1 MPVNDAIRQQEQLY
15 RAINERVVRLHEYI
29 SSTQDKLKKAIQ
41 NVELEEA
48 KLQSMVAEAA
58 AFDSKRI
65 LNQRT
70 SVTVSRSSTSSPEK
84 EFFRAVNSIGSPL
97 KSLKSKEA
105 RTKRGST
112 FLFGGIIIIGCLFML
127 ILSFNG
133 FSQPDSGMWIFA
145 FTCIVPP
152 GIVALI
158 GLLML
163 VLGGGQLEQI
173 RQHRNEAMFWAQEW
187 KSDLQKQAQY
197 YVGQTMGN
205 TAADLVQYAPQIE
218 DLREDL
224 YPISLEWD
232 NNYWNNWKPSTS
244 FPQVM
249 NLGNIRIPL
258 VMDTIAFPAFFS
270 FPEDSNYL
278 ILADPESKKIISDGI
293 QSLLLRII
301 ANLPP
306 GKVRF
311 TFIDPVGLGQ
321 NFSSFTHLADY
332 DEALING
339 KVWSEQ
345 QQIEKKLSDLTE
357 HLENVIQK
365 YLRNK
370 FENIDEF
377 NKQAGEIAEPYR
389 FLVVFDFPVNFSDTA
404 ARHLLS
410 IAQNGKRCGVYT
422 IIVADPNRELPY
434 GFNPQELEKTCNII
448 TSEDG
453 VLTWHDPSFE
463 LHQLVLD
470 KLPDS
475 KIVNRILAGV
485 GELAKETSR
494 VEVPFDKMFGI
505 FRNQVTK
512 FASEFP
518 SIRATFDPAH
528 SSTWW
533 QASAENEIVIP
544 LGRSG
549 AEKIQC
555 LRLGKSTAQHG
566 LVAGKTGSGKST
578 LFHVMITT
586 LSMMYSPD
594 ELEVYLVDFKKG
606 VEFKLFASNRLP
618 HARVIAIESER
629 EFGLS
634 VLQGLDRKVQERGET
649 FKQLAQDKQEQVD
662 NISDYRKKSGK
673 IMPRILLLV
682 DEFQEF
688 FTTDDR
694 IASQSAQILDR
705 LVRLGR
711 AFGIHVLLGSQT
723 LSGAYTLARSTM
735 DQMAVR
741 IALQCSEADSRLI
754 LSDDN
759 PAARLLSRPG
769 EAIYNSAN
777 GLVEGNSSFQIS
789 WLKEDEQKKY
799 LETIYKYSL
808 EKGYKPSS
816 PPIIFEG
823 NALSVI
829 EKNPFLNNLY
839 RSNFWAQEGLKYFA
853 WLGDPVEIRD
863 PVVVAFRRQSGSNMM
878 ILGQQ
883 EERAAGMML
892 GKMLSLAPQIRPSQ
906 APRIIFADFRPPDS
920 PVSGSLAKFSQVF
933 AYPVKYVRNR
943 EFTPLLAQ
951 IAKETNRRVEAN
963 TSSAPAI
970 FVFLFGLQHAR
981 DLRKEDGF
989 GYSGDAQ
996 ETNPAQHFANVLRD
1010 GPDVGVFVCSWCD
1023 TYQNMARAL
1032 DRQSQREFGLRV
1044 AFQMNSDDASSF
1056 MDSNDAGK
1064 LGANRALFLDEI
1076 SGSVQKVI
1084 PYNYPGGEW
1093 FRWAND
1099 ILRNRLAG
1107 DK

>member
-1 MPVNDAIRQQEQLY
+1 
-15 RAINERVVRLHEYI
+15 
-29 SSTQDKLKKAIQ
+29 
-41 NVELEEA
+41 
-48 KLQSMVAEAA
+48 
-58 AFDSKRI
+58 
-65 LNQRT
+65 
-70 SVTVSRSSTSSPEK
+70 
-84 EFFRAVNSIGSPL
+84 
-97 KSLKSKEA
+97 
-105 RTKRGST
+105 
-112 FLFGGIIIIGCLFML
+112 
-127 ILSFNG
+127 
-133 FSQPDSGMWIFA
+133 
-145 FTCIVPP
+145 
-152 GIVALI
+152 
-158 GLLML
+158 
-163 VLGGGQLEQI
+163 
-173 RQHRNEAMFWAQEW
+173 
-187 KSDLQKQAQY
+187 
-197 YVGQTMGN
+197 
-205 TAADLVQYAPQIE
+205 
-218 DLREDL
+218 
-224 YPISLEWD
+224 
-232 NNYWNNWKPSTS
+232 
-244 FPQVM
+244 
-249 NLGNIRIPL
+249 
-258 VMDTIAFPAFFS
+258 
-270 FPEDSNYL
+270 
-278 ILADPESKKIISDGI
+278 
-293 QSLLLRII
+293 
-301 ANLPP
+301 
-306 GKVRF
+306 
-311 TFIDPVGLGQ
+311 
-321 NFSSFTHLADY
+321 
-332 DEALING
+332 
-339 KVWSEQ
+339 
-345 QQIEKKLSDLTE
+345 
-357 HLENVIQK
+357 
-365 YLRNK
+365 
-370 FENIDEF
+370 
-377 NKQAGEIAEPYR
+377 
-389 FLVVFDFPVNFSDTA
+389 
-404 ARHLLS
+404 
-410 IAQNGKRCGVYT
+410 
-422 IIVADPNRELPY
+422 
-434 GFNPQELEKTCNII
+434 
-448 TSEDG
+448 
-453 VLTWHDPSFE
+453 
-463 LHQLVLD
+463 
-470 KLPDS
+470 
-475 KIVNRILAGV
+475 
-485 GELAKETSR
+485 
-494 VEVPFDKMFGI
+494 
-505 FRNQVTK
+505 
-512 FASEFP
+512 
-518 SIRATFDPAH
+518 
-528 SSTWW
+528 
-533 QASAENEIVIP
+533 
-544 LGRSG
+544 
-549 AEKIQC
+549 
-555 LRLGKSTAQHG
+555 
-566 LVAGKTGSGKST
+566 
-578 LFHVMITT
+578 
-586 LSMMYSPD
+586 
-594 ELEVYLVDFKKG
+594 
-606 VEFKLFASNRLP
+606 
-618 HARVIAIESER
+618 
-629 EFGLS
+629 
-634 VLQGLDRKVQERGET
+634 
-649 FKQLAQDKQEQVD
+649 
-662 NISDYRKKSGK
+662 
-673 IMPRILLLV
+673 MPRILLLV

-920 PVSGSLAKFSQVF
+920 PVSGSLAKFSQDF